1 MTAKKSLFSMFGIG
15 DAKDG
20 RVFPV
25 HQPGRNTPREIPWYR
40 FKAEI
45 LRPILLWDQGI
56 GSKNLYLPGPT
67 AAGKTSLVEQ
77 VLARTGKQVFKVGCH
92 KRIEMADFLGRL
104 TIKKDGSTE
113 FVYGA
118 LPLAMKLGGVLLMD
132 ESDQLSPTTAMG
144 LVPILDGGSIYIPET
159 GEWIDPHPDFRVA
172 ATGNT
177 AGRGDESGLYRG
189 AERQNVAWLTRFIF
203 VKVDYLS
210 VDEEVELLHHIAP
223 ELPED
228 ISRAMAKTAS
238 EVRKVFVG
246 ASLDG
251 ELETVISTRDLLQWA
266 QLTVAY
272 SGVSDCDPIMEGLNL
287 AVLNSSPQ
295 HEVDAIRGIWQR
307 ITGEE

>member
-1 MTAKKSLFSMFGIG
+1 MTATKSLFSMFGIG

-25 HQPGRNTPREIPWYR
+25 HQPGHHTPKEIPWYR
-40 FKAEI
+40 FRPEV

-77 VLARTGKQVFKVGCH
+77 VLARTGKGVFKVGCN
-92 KRIEMADFLGRL
+92 KRMDLADFLGRL

-118 LPLAMKLGGVLLMD
+118 LPLAMRSGGVLLMD
-132 ESDQLSPTTAMG
+132 EADQLSPTTAMG
-144 LVPILDGGSIYIPET
+144 FVPILDGGSIYIPET
-159 GEWIDPHPDFRVA
+159 GEWIEPHPSFRIA
-172 ATGNT
+172 ATGNS
-177 AGRGDESGLYRG
+177 AGRGDESGLHRG
-189 AERQNVAWLTRFIF
+189 VERQNVAWLTRFIF

-210 VDEEVELLHHIAP
+210 VDEEVEILKHVTP

-228 ISRAMAKTAS
+228 ISRPMAKTAS

-246 ASLDG
+246 AVTDG
-251 ELETVISTRDLLQWA
+251 DLETVISTRDLLQWA

-272 SGVSDCDPIMEGLNL
+272 SGVSNCDPIMEGLNL
-287 AVLNSSPQ
+287 AVLNSAPA
-295 HEVDAIRGIWQR
+295 HEADAIRGIWQR
-307 ITGEE
+307 VTNEL